1 MSEAPEMEM
10 DRYYTDGELVY
21 EEPAFI
27 VNDDRK
33 AEWCLERIRN
43 AEEDKLKWKKHF
55 DEQYRKIEASANW
68 TIEIMK
74 ARLRVY
80 FAQVPHKKAKSSESY
95 PLQTG
100 KLIMKQPEPK
110 YTPDA
115 AALVAFLKDNK
126 LDSFVKTVTT
136 ESPNWN
142 DFKKTLKKDD
152 NGKPLLIDTDAGQK
166 LVTEDG
172 TVVEGVKVELR
183 NPEFKVEV

>member
-1 MSEAPEMEM
+1 MSEAPGMERIYA
-10 DRYYTDGELVY
+10 DDELIY
-21 EEPAFI
+21 EAPAFT
-27 VNDDRK
+27 VTDDKK
-33 AEWCLERIRN
+33 AEWCLEQIRN
-43 AEEDKLKWKKHF
+43 AEADKLQWKKHF

-74 ARLRVY
+74 AKLRVY
-80 FAQVPHKKAKSSESY
+80 FSLVPHKKAKSSESY

-172 TVVEGVKVELR
+172 TVVEGVTVELR

>member
-1 MSEAPEMEM
+1 MSEAPKMEM

-100 KLIMKQPEPK
+100 KLIMKQREPK

-172 TVVEGVKVELR
+172 TVVEGVTVELR